1 MPILDKFKITEYSIK
16 ANLKEGTQILITEYL
31 PELIKDDK
39 VYSAKLGIKI
49 IAPAD
54 DSNTARLSF
63 RMEHPEQ
70 VRILIMDIMK
80 AYFYFLK
87 QKNIPLDEGYLSYM
101 FDKESRRILQ
111 EVKRL

>member
-1 MPILDKFKITEYSIK
+1 MDKFKITEYQIK

-31 PELIKDDK
+31 PELIDGDK
-39 VYSAKLGIKI
+39 VYCAKLGVKI

-54 DSNTARLSF
+54 DSNMARLSF

-87 QKNIPLDEGYLSYM
+87 QKGIPLDENYIP
-101 FDKESRRILQ
+101 FVFEKESRRILQ